1 MTTRTRALRNL
12 AGYAAGFVPSVLIG
26 VIAMLAV
33 ALVFRGHDAQL
44 NSGSVS

>member
-33 ALVFRGHDAQL
+33 VSRARCSAQL
-44 NSGSVS
+44 G